1 MEGALRIRVSP
12 FMRRVV
18 TRCVAIVPALV
29 VAVSVGRAGLSHALV
44 ACNYVLAVGLIFI
57 TFPLVYYT
65 SSSRYMRVGSG
76 EDGTGAVNMRNNVV
90 TAGVAYLIWF
100 LVVFMDIATLVL
112 IGLGLTDDD

>member
-12 FMRRVV
+12 FVRRLA
-18 TRCVAIVPALV
+18 TRCVAILPALV
-29 VAVSVGRAGLSHALV
+29 VAVSVGKEGMSQALV

-65 SSSRYMRVGSG
+65 SSSKYMQVRSGSG
-76 EDGTGAVNMRNNVV
+76 TETVSFRNNFI
-90 TAGVAYLIWF
+90 TAGIAYSIWA

-112 IGLGLTDDD
+112 IGLGLTHDD